1 MGKARIFTSK
11 DFDRFARKERLDDRL
26 LVSVVEDIEN
36 GLVDADLG
44 GNVLKQRIARKGG
57 SKAGGYRTVIIFRLG
72 DRAVFV
78 EGFAKNVKVAHT
90 LVETRALK
98 ELAKAILALPED
110 RLLLA
115 VRAGEMRELGRRD
128 DTDKGI

>member
-1 MGKARIFTSK
+1 VGKARIFTSK

-44 GNVLKQRIARKGG
+44 GNVLKQRIAQKGD

-78 EGFAKNVKVAHT
+78 EGFAKNVKVAPT
-90 LVETRALK
+90 LVKTRALK
-98 ELAKAILALPED
+98 ELAKSILALPED

-115 VRAGEMRELGRRD
+115 VRSG
-128 DTDKGI
+128 